1 MSTNDL
7 SPFGAKLQAITA
19 ETHSIYSECYFNGVK
34 QVTTSATAAN
44 LKDATAALLDFWN
57 QHPQSRHDFIIY
69 DTAENDNG
77 TTVTIEGTLTP
88 TDGETDETNC
98 VVIVFAIPHQQAA

>member
-1 MSTNDL
+1 MTTNDL
-7 SPFGAKLQAITA
+7 AHTAAELQAITA

-34 QVTTSATAAN
+34 QVTTPADATN
-44 LKDATAALLDFWN
+44 LKDATADLLDFWN
-57 QHPQSRHDFIIY
+57 QHPQTCGDFTIY
-69 DTAENDNG
+69 DSAENDNG

>member
-1 MSTNDL
+1 MTTNDL
-7 SPFGAKLQAITA
+7 AHTAAELQAITT

-34 QVTTSATAAN
+34 QVTTSATATN
-44 LKDATAALLDFWN
+44 LKDATADLLDFCN
-57 QHPQSRHDFIIY
+57 QHPQSRHDFAIY

-77 TTVTIEGTLTP
+77 TTVTIEGTLSP